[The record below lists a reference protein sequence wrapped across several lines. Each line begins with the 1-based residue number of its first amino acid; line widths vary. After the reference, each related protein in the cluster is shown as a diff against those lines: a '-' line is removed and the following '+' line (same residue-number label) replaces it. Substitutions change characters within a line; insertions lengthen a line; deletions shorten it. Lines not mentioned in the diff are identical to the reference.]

1 MKNSKAAIGF
11 IFITLLIDVMGFGII
26 IPVMPALI
34 TKLGHTNVS
43 EAAKIGGWM
52 MFAFAAF
59 QFLFSPLLGN
69 LSDRYGRR
77 PILLIS
83 LLGFGIDYLFMAM
96 APTLTWLFVGRCIA
110 GITGASFT
118 TATAYIADV
127 SPPEKKAQNFGL
139 IGAAFGLG
147 FILGPVLGGLLGK
160 FGPTVPF
167 FAAAGLTL
175 LNWLYGFFILP
186 ESLEKHLRRPF
197 EWKRANPLGSLKMLK
212 NYPKVLGLIVALS
225 FLFVASHA
233 VQSNWS
239 YFTIKRFGWS
249 EDMVGYSLGLAGLL
263 VGLVQAGLTRIVVP
277 KLGEK
282 KSVFLGFSL
291 YIVGFLLFSFAS
303 QSWMMFAF
311 LIPYCM
317 GGFAG
322 PALQSIMSNNVP
334 PNEQG
339 ELQGANTSIMS
350 LTSIIGPPL
359 MTNLFAYFTAPQAPI
374 YFPGAAFFMAA
385 LLTIVGTIWAYKELK
400 KH

>member
-1 MKNSKAAIGF
+1 
-11 IFITLLIDVMGFGII
+11 
-26 IPVMPALI
+26 
-34 TKLGHTNVS
+34 
-43 EAAKIGGWM
+43 
-52 MFAFAAF
+52 
-59 QFLFSPLLGN
+59 
-69 LSDRYGRR
+69 
-77 PILLIS
+77 
-83 LLGFGIDYLFMAM
+83 M

-147 FILGPVLGGLLGK
+147 FILGPVMGGLLGK